1 MYLCGSWMIIQLSVI
16 KDVFKWFMDDNLAPC
31 DKRCIKLFMD
41 DYIALCDKRCYFGSW
56 MIMLLSVVKDVF
68 VDHE

>member
-1 MYLCGSWMIIQLSVI
+1 
-16 KDVFKWFMDDNLAPC
+16 MDDNLAPC
-31 DKRCIKLFMD
+31 DKRCIKWFMD